1 MNAFTPEDVAFF
13 RGPACSSLD
22 RAFTS
27 AAKTAQA
34 LSEER
39 DRRDIARL
47 GPVGGERGSLE
58 QELAIAL
65 RRCERLEAERTSYLD
80 QTLELEI
87 ERDMARNDAAAWKE
101 RHDQEIRARSHV
113 DLRGMAAVVA
123 EVVQRQLA
131 AHGVTVTEAQA
142 RDAANNATQAI
153 AGVLADS
160 EAA

>member
-1 MNAFTPEDVAFF
+1 VLALRGAVVNAFTPEDVAFF

-47 GPVGGERGSLE
+47 GPGRRERGSLE
-58 QELAIAL
+58 QERAIAL
-65 RRCERLEAERTSYLD
+65 RRCERREAERAHYLD

-87 ERDMARNDAAAWKE
+87 ERDMARND
-101 RHDQEIRARSHV
+101 QEVRARNHV

-131 AHGVTVTEAQA
+131 VHGVVVTEMQA